1 MLGQMQ
7 LRSGSF
13 ARSICRYAPF
23 LTTGTRIWLDTNEY
37 QREEQKRPLVKVN
50 DMLDPL
56 PEDQALKPIEEI
68 VRGYCEKYPNVIIQ
82 DYFEDGYLS
91 PRHQNPGPG
100 VGDTQSWV
108 QYLHDPVN

>member
-1 MLGQMQ
+1 
-7 LRSGSF
+7 
-13 ARSICRYAPF
+13 
-23 LTTGTRIWLDTNEY
+23 
-37 QREEQKRPLVKVN
+37 
-50 DMLDPL
+50 MLDPL